1 MSGYFRDATGNKSM
15 MRLLAFMC
23 FFLGAIVAVG
33 GLLAGMSQAVISGCG
48 LAAVGIGMKGI
59 QKRFENGGG

>member
-1 MSGYFRDATGNKSM
+1 MSGYFQDDKGNKSM

-23 FFLGAIVAVG
+23 FFLGGVVAVG
-33 GLLAGMSQAVISGCG
+33 GLICQMPQAVMSGAG
-48 LAAVGIGMKGI
+48 LAAVGIGVKGV

>member
-1 MSGYFRDATGNKSM
+1 MNGYFQDDKGNKSM

-23 FFLGAIVAVG
+23 FFLGSVVAVG
-33 GLLAGMSQAVISGCG
+33 GLFAEMPQAVISGCG
-48 LAAVGIGMKGI
+48 LAAVGIGVKGI